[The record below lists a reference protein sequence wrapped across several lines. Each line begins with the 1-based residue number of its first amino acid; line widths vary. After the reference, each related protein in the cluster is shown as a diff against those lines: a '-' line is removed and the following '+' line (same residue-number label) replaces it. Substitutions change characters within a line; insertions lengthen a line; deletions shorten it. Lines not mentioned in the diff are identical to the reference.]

1 MASHAVPLDRRT
13 WLDRL
18 LSLATEVRAGEGL
31 GAILLLANVF
41 LLLGSYYLLKTVRE
55 ALILSESGAE
65 VKSYAAAGQALLL
78 LFVIPAYGAL
88 ATKLNRKK
96 LIAGTSIF
104 FALNLVLFSIVGS
117 SGVREGIVF
126 YLWLGI
132 YNNFI
137 VAQFWSFAN
146 DIYSEEQGKRLFPV
160 IGIGSSLGAWIGA
173 ESARKLV
180 APIGPYKMMLVV
192 AGVLLIC
199 LLLNR
204 LSDRLA
210 TQGSSAQQ
218 RKAAKPLSAEGGF
231 ELIFHDRYLLLI
243 AAMILLLNVVNSS
256 GEFMFGKLVTA
267 QAVQTIGAGDAFQ
280 AARGKFIGQTYGQ
293 FYGTVNLLGFLMQA
307 FLASRV
313 LKYMGV
319 RGALF
324 ILPVISF
331 GAYGMLL
338 LYPVLGAVRVA
349 KILENSTDY
358 SIQSTTN
365 QALYLMTSREAK
377 YKAKAAIDTFVV
389 RMGDMMQALLVFI
402 GVKMAFTIQ
411 HFATITVLMSIAWM
425 CVAGLIYREHKRL
438 EERERRLR
446 GPALA
451 A

>member
-41 LLLGSYYLLKTVRE
+41 LLLASYYLLKTVRE

-117 SGVREGIVF
+117 SGIREGIVF
-126 YLWLGI
+126 YLWLGV

-146 DIYSEEQGKRLFPV
+146 DIYTEEQGKRLFPV

-192 AGVLLIC
+192 AGVLLVC

-204 LSDRLA
+204 FSEKLA
-210 TQGSSAQQ
+210 TRGSNAQQ
-218 RKAAKPLSAEGGF
+218 RKAAKPLSKEGGF

-267 QAVQTIGAGDAFQ
+267 QAVQTIGAGDALQ

-313 LKYMGV
+313 LKYLGV